1 MQKYNDRP
9 VEVIDKNKPL
19 TPGDLILIRFE
30 WLTNNKTVRAA
41 QYAAIEKHLSQRR
54 DFEVITIYSVND
66 LFLDFEI
73 LIKSKYLGGDPSPT
87 DEEPWHWPEPSDPD
101 EPIFQTHTLMTAI
114 AITAASIAAIVWGIT
129 SYLKPRSYYAFVDRN
144 IDELNELAKTD
155 TAKSLSQA
163 VEIGAYTLLAGVV
176 YFILRG
182 FKFFRRT

>member
-1 MQKYNDRP
+1 MQKYNNRP

-19 TPGDLILIRFE
+19 NPGDLILIRFE

-41 QYAAIEKHLSQRR
+41 QYAAIEKHLAGRR
-54 DFEVITIYSVND
+54 DFDVITIYSVND

-101 EPIFQTHTLMTAI
+101 EPIFCSHLLTGVLITVSLI
-114 AITAASIAAIVWGIT
+114 ALSVTGVSA
-129 SYLKPRSYYAFVDRN
+129 YLAVRSHYQFLEKN
-144 IDELNELAKTD
+144 IEQVKDLAETD

-163 VEIGAYTLLAGVV
+163 VEVGAYTLLAGVI

-182 FKFFRRT
+182 FKFFRRA